1 MSSGDLGTL
10 DLVCRAMDSRL
21 RPLDYALLLHFQHAP
36 DGAQLRKGAL
46 SARNLYPSTGSSV
59 AGRKWRRLEAPQHG
73 LTVAEAEG
81 GNTDGAIREFLRV
94 PFRLDRETP
103 VRQLLIQDKNSP
115 ARLVTRMHHAAG
127 DLLSTLMWVRHQLR
141 VASGRDRFV
150 EHMAPFEPLRLR
162 QPAVRAS
169 KTPSAYRGRCHPI
182 RTRKA
187 PLSPERNWTT
197 LRIRAS
203 EFLGLSRSREGFTYN
218 DVLLVCALDTLHWWN
233 SQHGTTGRKTGVWL
247 PMNIRED
254 AFRGFGNGTSR
265 IRVYRRF
272 AGDDTLQSKCR
283 QIRSQIDWS
292 RRHGEWAVP
301 KRHILT
307 RWPFPASV
315 PLLRGYLN
323 RPWADMGSAA
333 LTHVQQWHG
342 QMDEEF
348 AGVLGMEV
356 IGALHMRHALMMA
369 AVTHSGQTWMTLTY
383 DPALLE
389 EDDVAGIGQRLEHAL
404 SVAARDL

>member
-10 DLVCRAMDSRL
+10 DLVCRAMDSRI

-36 DGAQLRKGAL
+36 DGARLRKGAL

-59 AGRKWRRLEAPQHG
+59 AGREWRRLEASPHG

-103 VRQLLIQDKNSP
+103 VRQLLIQGKNSP
-115 ARLVTRMHHAAG
+115 ACLVTRVHHAAG

-169 KTPSAYRGRCHPI
+169 KTPSAYWGRCHPI
-182 RTRKA
+182 WTRNVA
-187 PLSPERNWTT
+187 PSPERNWTT
-197 LRIRAS
+197 FGVRAS
-203 EFLGLSRSREGFTYN
+203 DLSGLSRDKEGFTYN
-218 DVLLVCALDTLHWWN
+218 DVLIACVLDTLHWWN
-233 SQHGTTGRKTGVWL
+233 SRHGATGRKTGVWL

-254 AFRGFGNGTSR
+254 PFRGFGNGTSR

-272 AGDDTLQSKCR
+272 SGDDTLQSKCR
-283 QIRSQIDWS
+283 LIRSQIDWS

-301 KRHILT
+301 EKHPLT
-307 RWPFPASV
+307 RWPFVASAL
-315 PLLRGYLN
+315 LLRGFLR
-323 RPWADMGSAA
+323 RPWADTGSAA
-333 LTHVQQWHG
+333 LTHVQRWPG
-342 QMDEEF
+342 QNHAEF
-348 AGVLGMEV
+348 AGVVGMET
-356 IGALHMRHALMMA
+356 IGAMHARHALTMA
-369 AVTHSGQTWMTLTY
+369 AVTHSGQTWMTLTH
-383 DPALLE
+383 DPVLLWK
-389 EDDVAGIGQRLEHAL
+389 DDVADIAQRLEHAL
-404 SVAARDL
+404 WIAARDL